1 MKIRNFFLSV
11 FAVVV
16 MAASPLTAQVLI
28 SNNFDGDDSNDLGG
42 AFVISSNG
50 LEDQDMTDP
59 ANGLI
64 SFLDEG
70 NSNPNVGITSSEAAD
85 FSGFDGF
92 TVEWVVAAGFSTGDI
107 ASNGWFFG
115 VQTVPGV
122 QGDGGT
128 LWNNIPADAVGV
140 TLFQFSNFTR
150 AEFAESLDLNGNGE
164 NFVRVDVVEEPDEEP
179 LTLNEVAEDGFTITL
194 TLNSDDTWSVS
205 SEGLDAGSGELSGSG
220 TLVSGNVTDPPTPLY
235 ATFANNLFASSFV
248 QVNSQREGASGEG
261 GATPVAVGSQNA
273 SVTVT
278 GFMNPDVLGDFDG
291 DGDVDCDDLDG
302 YVGNIGASVE
312 GMTGALANLDIDL
325 DDTITADDAEECITT
340 LVITSNGVTGTFPGD
355 LDCNGSVDVLNDA
368 FALITNLGDTVTS
381 YAEGDVDF
389 SGNVDVL
396 NDAFV
401 LVGNLG
407 NTNNPA
413 SN

>member
-42 AFVISSNG
+42 AFVISSND
-50 LEDQDMTDP
+50 LEDEDMTDP

-70 NSNPNVGITSSEAAD
+70 NSNPNVGITSSTAAD

-92 TVEWVVAAGFSTGDI
+92 TVEWVVAEGFSTGDI

-115 VQTVPGV
+115 VQTAPGIE
-122 QGDGGT
+122 GDGST
-128 LWNNIPADAVGV
+128 LWNNLPDAVGV
-140 TLFQFSNFTR
+140 TLFPFSNFAR
-150 AEFAESLDLNGNGE
+150 ADFAESFALNGNGE
-164 NFVRVDVVEEPDEEP
+164 NFTRVDIVGGAP
-179 LTLNEVAEDGFTITL
+179 TLNEVAEDGFTITL

-220 TLVSGNVTDPPTPLY
+220 TLVSGNGTDPPTPLY
-235 ATFANNLFASSFV
+235 ATFANNLFASSFF

-261 GATPVAVGSQNA
+261 ATPATVGGQNV

-278 GFMNPDVLGDFDG
+278 GFMTPEVLGDFDG

-407 NTNNPA
+407 ETNEPA
-413 SN
+413 TTP